1 MAKLLSV
8 SALKGSS
15 LPSTG
20 SRFAS
25 TYLLSDPATR
35 STEGTFR
42 KPNDSKHIFLSASLL
57 GALSVGK
64 RRRFNSQTKAQGS
77 QEASISATS
86 YNKAVGGRLRIKQIL
101 NSDDGGKSL
110 IGSKVTVCGWV
121 RTVRTQK
128 GLTFLKV
135 NDGSTFQ
142 EIQAVVLDTA
152 KGYSE
157 LCLQGTGASVRIE
170 GVIVESP
177 AEGQAVEISCATAD
191 HSVEVLG
198 SVDSKTYPLAKKS
211 HTIEYLRSIAHL
223 RPRSNLIGAVSR
235 VRNSLAMSTHR
246 FFQDKGFLYV
256 HTPILTTSD
265 CEGAGEMFRVSVA
278 DESQAAASPSKE
290 FFGRPTFLTVSGQL
304 AVENFCCSLGD
315 VYTFGPTFRAE
326 NSSTPR
332 HLAEFW
338 MIEPEMAFA
347 NLQDDM
353 DCAEDYIRFCIRTLL
368 ETCQSDL
375 DFFTQRIDKEVR
387 TRLQKIEEKPFTRI
401 SYTEA
406 VEILQ
411 KYIQSGEA
419 KFEFEVAWGKEL
431 QTEHE
436 KWLTDVVYKG
446 PVIVYNYPKDC
457 KAFYMR
463 LNDDGKTVAA
473 MDILCPGIG
482 ELVGGSQ
489 REERLEVL
497 DARLEAMNLRKED
510 YWWYRDLRQYGSVP
524 HAGFGVGFE
533 RLIMLCTGVQN
544 IRDVIPFPRY
554 PGHADF

>member
-1 MAKLLSV
+1 MAKLFSV

-15 LPSTG
+15 LPSSG
-20 SRFAS
+20 SRSAS
-25 TYLLSDPATR
+25 TYLLSHPPT
-35 STEGTFR
+35 STVR

-57 GALSVGK
+57 GAMSVGK
-64 RRRFNSQTKAQGS
+64 RRRFNSQTKAQGN
-77 QEASISATS
+77 QEPSTSATS

-256 HTPILTTSD
+256 NTPILTTSD

-353 DCAEDYIRFCIRTLL
+353 DCAEDYVRFCIRTLL

-401 SYTEA
+401 TYTEA